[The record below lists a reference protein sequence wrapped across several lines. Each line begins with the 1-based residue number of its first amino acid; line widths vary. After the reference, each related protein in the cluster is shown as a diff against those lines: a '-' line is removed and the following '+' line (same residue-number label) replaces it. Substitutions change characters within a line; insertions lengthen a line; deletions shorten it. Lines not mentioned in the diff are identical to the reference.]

1 MQFLSDNVIILIEV
15 SGRFCQICWK
25 WSSLEDLREGCLA
38 VSAEMPIERV
48 SGAGSANEDAAA
60 SDVAHAE

>member
-1 MQFLSDNVIILIEV
+1 LIEV
-15 SGRFCQICWK
+15 SGRSADMLEMVFSRR
-25 WSSLEDLREGCLA
+25 SSGRLLA

>member
-1 MQFLSDNVIILIEV
+1 MLEMVFSRRS
-15 SGRFCQICWK
+15 SGR
-25 WSSLEDLREGCLA
+25 LLA

>member
-1 MQFLSDNVIILIEV
+1 MIILIEV
-15 SGRFCQICWK
+15 SGRSADMLEMVFSRR
-25 WSSLEDLREGCLA
+25 SSGRLLA